1 MNDTKP
7 FWASVTL
14 WSAVAVFVGILLPG
28 FGANVDPTAVTKFF
42 SSFQQM
48 LDSVLT
54 FGGLAGVVYGRV
66 TAKKQVVVTK

>member
-1 MNDTKP
+1 MNDVKP

-14 WSAVAVFVGILLPG
+14 WSAVAVFIGILLPG
-28 FGANVDPTAVTKFF
+28 FGVNADPAAVTKFF

-66 TAKKQVVVTK
+66 TAKKQVALAK